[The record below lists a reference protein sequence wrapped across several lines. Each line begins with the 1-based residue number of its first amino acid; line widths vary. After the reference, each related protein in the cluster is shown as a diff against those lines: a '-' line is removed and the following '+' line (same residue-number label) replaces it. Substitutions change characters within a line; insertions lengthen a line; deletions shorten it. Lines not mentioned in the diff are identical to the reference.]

1 MGYKSISIKK
11 VLTYLN
17 NPIEQGGF
25 WIPNVQR
32 EFIWKEEQIEKFFN
46 LIMKEYP
53 IGLFLILKTKKQV
66 KYRRFVST
74 YSEGVNTISNAEPIT
89 DTQKLL
95 ILDGQQR
102 FQSLFIALN
111 GSYNGKELYFDVL
124 SGRETDIDGIKYKFK
139 FIKESEADAYWV
151 KVKDVVNS
159 NYRSNVTRRHVIS
172 EIKRKS
178 NEEMTEEIKTIIDDN
193 LDQLINCLVNK
204 KAICYNILDNVEH
217 NGLYTN
223 ADICEIVSKSNLS
236 DGSVKKDELMMV
248 LE

>member
-11 VLTYLN
+11 ALTYLN

-66 KYRRFVST
+66 KHRRFVST
-74 YSEGVNTISNAEPIT
+74 YSEGVNTISSAEPIT

-124 SGRETDIDGIKYKFK
+124 SGRETNKDGIKYKFK
-139 FIKESEADAYWV
+139 FIKEREADAYWV

-159 NYRSNVTRRHVIS
+159 DCRGNVTRRHVIS
-172 EIKRKS
+172 EIKRKI

-193 LDQLINCLVNK
+193 LDQLINCFVNK

-223 ADICEIVSKSNLS
+223 EDICEIVSKSNLS
-236 DGSVKKDELMMV
+236 DGLVKKDELMMV